1 MSLLGGS
8 VDVSRVAVV
17 IEDDEDLREVLHS
30 VLTASGFTVYE
41 SASGV
46 EGVDA
51 VARFKPHV
59 VTLDLGLP
67 DIDGFEV
74 ARRIRLFSNTYI
86 IMLTALT
93 EELDTLQGLEA
104 GADDYLTKPFRPRE
118 LRARISALLR
128 RPRGQD
134 AVVVPAAA
142 DAVLLG
148 AERAPVLGAPI
159 VPGVAFVSERPAL
172 DTPSPRVWEH
182 NGLRLNPC
190 TRTTEVAGV
199 EVVLTRTEFDLL
211 QMLME
216 GGRIVRSKVEL
227 ARKLHFEDYDT
238 GSMVSEADEKVVE
251 VHIANLRRKLGDNP
265 RLPQWV
271 ETMRGVGYRMTPG
284 SAHS

>member
-1 MSLLGGS
+1 M
-8 VDVSRVAVV
+8 DVSRVAVV
-17 IEDDEDLREVLHS
+17 IEDDADLREVLHS

-51 VARFKPHV
+51 VARFRPHV

-74 ARRIRLFSNTYI
+74 ARRIRLFSDTYI

-93 EELDTLQGLEA
+93 EELDTLQGLES

-134 AVVVPAAA
+134 TAVGPAVADIFLKGAA
-142 DAVLLG
+142 P
-148 AERAPVLGAPI
+148 APALGAPLI
-159 VPGVAFVSERPAL
+159 PDVASGPARPA
-172 DTPSPRVWEH
+172 PGPPAARVWEH
-182 NGLRLNPC
+182 NGLRLNPS
-190 TRTTEVAGV
+190 TRTAEVAGA
-199 EVVLTRTEFDLL
+199 EVGLTRTEFDLL

-216 GGRIVRSKVEL
+216 GGRIVRSKGEL
-227 ARKLHFEDYDT
+227 ARKLRFEEYDT
-238 GSMVSEADEKVVE
+238 GSFVSQADEKVVE

-265 RLPQWV
+265 RLPRWV
-271 ETMRGVGYRMTPG
+271 ETMRGVGYRMTP
-284 SAHS
+284 SAAHF